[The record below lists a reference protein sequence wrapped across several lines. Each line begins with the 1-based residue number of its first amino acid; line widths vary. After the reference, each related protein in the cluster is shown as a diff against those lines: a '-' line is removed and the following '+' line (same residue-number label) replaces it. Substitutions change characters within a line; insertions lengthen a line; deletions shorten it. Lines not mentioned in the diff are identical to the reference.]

1 MFDKDVI
8 AIDISK
14 ESISI
19 LIGNKYKI
27 SEGVTIETPKG
38 TFENESIVDA
48 QGIAAAIGP
57 HIRKAKTKDV
67 SFIVRGQD
75 IITRHM
81 KMPMATDEAMRD
93 SIDFELRQF
102 FGDRIDEYYFDYEI
116 MSYNKNDASGKC
128 DVLIVACDKEKINS
142 YIALSKILK
151 LNIKAIDL
159 YANTIAR
166 VISHLKPSLIKGI
179 KTIGVINIDADDSAF
194 VISEWGKLTIE
205 RYRNGGI
212 MSSIGEDNFIKYNS
226 VLDSIDLTEVKQS
239 DEEDEIDRYFKEE
252 VMEYNSLIQYYTS
265 GKVRK
270 NLDRIYVIGS
280 AVRIRGIEQYISVNL
295 NSRVSKAPIFADLKV
310 GVKAPKN
317 VALKDYFMTYGLLL
331 RREE

>member
-1 MFDKDVI
+1 MFDKDII
-8 AIDISK
+8 AIDINR

-27 SEGVTIETPKG
+27 SEGVTLETPKG
-38 TFENESIVDA
+38 SFENENIVDV

-57 HIRKAKTKDV
+57 HLKKVKTKEV
-67 SFIVRGQD
+67 SFVVRGQD

-81 KMPMATDEAMRD
+81 KMPMASDDAMRD

-102 FGDRIDEYYFDYEI
+102 FGDRIDEYYFDYEVI
-116 MSYNKNDASGKC
+116 DYNKNDASGKC

-142 YIALSKILK
+142 YLALAKALR
-151 LNIKAIDL
+151 LNINAIDL
-159 YANTIAR
+159 YANTVAR
-166 VISHLKPSLIKGI
+166 VIGNLKQSVVKGI

-194 VISEWGKLTIE
+194 IISEWGKLTIE

-212 MSSIGEDNFIKYNS
+212 MSSLEEGEEFIKYNS
-226 VLDSIDLTEVKQS
+226 VLDDIDLTEARS
-239 DEEDEIDRYFKEE
+239 AEDETEVDRYFKEE

-270 NLDRIYVIGS
+270 NLDRIYVIGT
-280 AVRIRGIEQYISVNL
+280 ALRVRGIEQYISVNL
-295 NSRVSKAPIFADLKV
+295 NSRVAKAPIFADLKV

-317 VALKDYFMTYGLLL
+317 VSLKDYFMPYGLLL
-331 RREE
+331 RRE